1 MGDTEIDDH
10 DLHDD
15 HDDHGELDNHDLH
28 DDHDDHEDE
37 HDDHHDHDLETFK
50 IIMLFAMIACCAFGI
65 VPKVWGACQRS
76 ENVLSLLNCFSS
88 GLFLGMS
95 LTHMMPEAVEI
106 YDGWAKHEGIE
117 RPFPLPYVG
126 FFMGYVLIL
135 FVDRVI
141 AKKFHIEGGHGHGG
155 TQG

>member
-76 ENVLSLLNCFSS
+76 ENVIFVELLLFRPVLGNVFDPHDARSS
-88 GLFLGMS
+88 RDLR
-95 LTHMMPEAVEI
+95 
-106 YDGWAKHEGIE
+106 W
-117 RPFPLPYVG
+117 VG
-126 FFMGYVLIL
+126 Q
-135 FVDRVI
+135 
-141 AKKFHIEGGHGHGG
+141 
-155 TQG
+155 T